1 MTATLLLQSAI
12 IGVSIGSI
20 YILMA
25 LGLTL
30 MFGMMHIINF
40 AHGAV
45 YMLGAFVIYY
55 VFFQGGVPYFVAFVL
70 AMLILGAFGYLVER
84 SVYRPIKG
92 GIEPTLV
99 ALLALTTF
107 LQAAGYPVFGQ
118 LDKHVPP
125 VFSGTRNVLG
135 VMISVERLMIIP
147 VAGVLVIGLYLFI
160 NRTRL
165 GAAMRAIEQ
174 DKEAAA
180 LQGVN
185 VHVVNGLAFAIGFAL
200 AAAAGA
206 LMAPIFKLDPM
217 MGEQPL
223 LKAFIIIILG
233 GLGSIPG
240 AILGGLDARTHRLDR
255 GHRAGRRAGVSPELR
270 LHHPPA
276 ALPAER
282 ALRSCGIGPRPS
294 SSSCWVWP
302 CSSRCSATTTST
314 CSRWSSSTSSS
325 PPACARR

>member
-1 MTATLLLQSAI
+1 MTPDLLIQSTI
-12 IGVSIGSI
+12 IGLSIGSI

-40 AHGAV
+40 AHGAI
-45 YMLGAFVIYY
+45 YMLGAFAIYY
-55 VFFQGGVPYFVAFVL
+55 IFSQWGAPYFAAFVL
-70 AMLILGAFGYLVER
+70 AMLLLGTVGYLVER
-84 SVYRPIKG
+84 SIYRPVKG

-125 VFSGTRNVLG
+125 VFQGTRNVLG

-147 VAGVLVIGLYLFI
+147 MAGALVVGLYLFI
-160 NRTRL
+160 NKTKM

-200 AAAAGA
+200 AAASGA

-240 AILGGLDARTHRLDR
+240 AILGGLMLGLIDSIVATAL
-255 GHRAGRRAGVSPELR
+255 GAEPAFLLSFVFIILLLLFKPTGLFGYA
-270 LHHPPA
+270 PP
-276 ALPAER
+276 
-282 ALRSCGIGPRPS
+282 
-294 SSSCWVWP
+294 
-302 CSSRCSATTTST
+302 
-314 CSRWSSSTSSS
+314 
-325 PPACARR
+325 

>member
-1 MTATLLLQSAI
+1 MTPDLLIQSTI
-12 IGVSIGSI
+12 IGLSIGSI

-40 AHGAV
+40 AHGAI
-45 YMLGAFVIYY
+45 YMLGAFAVYY
-55 VFFQGGVPYFVAFVL
+55 IFSQWGAPYFAAFVL
-70 AMLILGAFGYLVER
+70 AMLLLGTFGYLVER
-84 SVYRPIKG
+84 SIYRPIKG

-125 VFSGTRNVLG
+125 VFEGTRSVLG

-147 VAGVLVIGLYLFI
+147 LAGILVIGLYLFI
-160 NRTRL
+160 NKTRL

-174 DKEAAA
+174 DKEAAS

-185 VHVVNGLAFAIGFAL
+185 VNMINGLAFGIGFAL

-233 GLGSIPG
+233 GLGSVPG
-240 AILGGLDARTHRLDR
+240 AILGGLMLGLVDSIVATAL
-255 GHRAGRRAGVSPELR
+255 GAE
-270 LHHPPA
+270 PA
-276 ALPAER
+276 FL
-282 ALRSCGIGPRPS
+282 LSFVFIILLLLWKPS
-294 SSSCWVWP
+294 GLFGY
-302 CSSRCSATTTST
+302 AQ
-314 CSRWSSSTSSS
+314 
-325 PPACARR
+325 

>member
-1 MTATLLLQSAI
+1 MTFELFVQSAI
-12 IGVSIGSI
+12 IGLSIGAI

-40 AHGAV
+40 AHGAI

-55 VFFQGGVPYFVAFVL
+55 FFYLWGIPYSLAFFI
-70 AMLILGAFGYLVER
+70 AMILLGLFGFGVER
-84 SVYRPIKG
+84 FIYRTVKG
-92 GIEPTLV
+92 NIEPTLV
-99 ALLALTTF
+99 ALLALTTL
-107 LQAAGYPVFGQ
+107 LQAAGYPVFGP
-118 LDKHVPP
+118 LDKNVPS
-125 VFSGTRNVLG
+125 VFGGNYTIFGTP
-135 VMISVERLMIIP
+135 ISAERLMIIP
-147 VAGVLVIGLYLFI
+147 VAAVLVVALYLFI
-160 NRTRL
+160 NKTKM
-165 GAAMRAIEQ
+165 GAAMRSIEQ

-185 VHVVNGLAFAIGFAL
+185 VNVVNAVAFAVGFSL

-240 AILGGLDARTHRLDR
+240 AILGGLILGFIDSIVAT
-255 GHRAGRRAGVSPELR
+255 AVGVE
-270 LHHPPA
+270 PA
-276 ALPAER
+276 FLLSFVFIILLLLFKPNGLFGYE
-282 ALRSCGIGPRPS
+282 
-294 SSSCWVWP
+294 V
-302 CSSRCSATTTST
+302 
-314 CSRWSSSTSSS
+314 
-325 PPACARR
+325 

>member
-1 MTATLLLQSAI
+1 LTAGLLVQSAV

-55 VFFQGGVPYFVAFVL
+55 VFFQGGLPYFAAFVM
-70 AMLILGAFGYLVER
+70 AMVLLGAFGYLVER

-125 VFSGTRNVLG
+125 VFQGTRSVFG

-147 VAGVLVIGLYLFI
+147 LAGVLVVGLYLFI
-160 NRTRL
+160 NKTRL

-185 VHVVNGLAFAIGFAL
+185 VNMINGLAFGIGFAL

-233 GLGSIPG
+233 GLGSVPG
-240 AILGGLDARTHRLDR
+240 AILGGLMLGLVDSIVATALGAEPAFLLSFVFIILLLLWKPSGLF
-255 GHRAGRRAGVSPELR
+255 GHAQ
-270 LHHPPA
+270 
-276 ALPAER
+276 
-282 ALRSCGIGPRPS
+282 
-294 SSSCWVWP
+294 
-302 CSSRCSATTTST
+302 
-314 CSRWSSSTSSS
+314 
-325 PPACARR
+325 

>member
-1 MTATLLLQSAI
+1 MTADLFVQSSV
-12 IGVSIGSI
+12 IGLSIGAT

-40 AHGAV
+40 AHGAI

-55 VFFQGGVPYFVAFVL
+55 VFFQGGAPYFVAFVL
-70 AMLILGAFGYLVER
+70 SMALLGAFGYLVER
-84 SVYRPIKG
+84 TVYRPIKG
-92 GIEPTLV
+92 EIEPTLV

-125 VFSGTRNVLG
+125 VFEGTRNVLG

-147 VAGVLVIGLYLFI
+147 VAGVLVVGLYLFI
-160 NRTRL
+160 NKTRL

-240 AILGGLDARTHRLDR
+240 AILGGLMLGLIDSIVATGLGAEPAFLLSFVFIILLLLFRPTGLF
-255 GHRAGRRAGVSPELR
+255 GH
-270 LHHPPA
+270 
-276 ALPAER
+276 
-282 ALRSCGIGPRPS
+282 
-294 SSSCWVWP
+294 
-302 CSSRCSATTTST
+302 AT
-314 CSRWSSSTSSS
+314 
-325 PPACARR
+325 

>member
-1 MTATLLLQSAI
+1 MTFELFIQSAI
-12 IGVSIGSI
+12 LGVSIGSI

-55 VFFQGGVPYFVAFVL
+55 FFFQWGLPYFPTFIL
-70 AMLILGAFGYLVER
+70 AMVLLGVFGFLVER
-84 SVYRPIKG
+84 YIYRTIKG

-107 LQAAGYPVFGQ
+107 LQAAGYPVFGP
-118 LDKHVPP
+118 LDKHVPT
-125 VFSGTRNVLG
+125 VFKGNLHMLG
-135 VMISVERLMIIP
+135 VAISVERLLIIP
-147 VAGVLVIGLYLFI
+147 IALVLVAGLYVFI
-160 NRTRL
+160 NKTKI
-165 GAAMRAIEQ
+165 GAAMWAIEQ
-174 DKEAAA
+174 DKEGAA

-185 VHVVNGLAFAIGFAL
+185 VNIINALAFAVGFAL
-200 AAAAGA
+200 AAASGA
-206 LMAPIFKLDPM
+206 LIAPIFKLDPM

-240 AILGGLDARTHRLDR
+240 AILGGLILGFIDSILAT
-255 GHRAGRRAGVSPELR
+255 AVGVE
-270 LHHPPA
+270 PA
-276 ALPAER
+276 FL
-282 ALRSCGIGPRPS
+282 LSFVFIILLLFFRPNGLFGYE
-294 SSSCWVWP
+294 V
-302 CSSRCSATTTST
+302 
-314 CSRWSSSTSSS
+314 
-325 PPACARR
+325 

>member
-1 MTATLLLQSAI
+1 MTFGLFLQSAI
-12 IGVSIGSI
+12 MGVSIGSI

-40 AHGAV
+40 AHGAI

-55 VFFQGGVPYFVAFVL
+55 FFFQWGLPYLFTFLL
-70 AMLILGAFGYLVER
+70 AMLLLGVFGFLVER
-84 SVYRPIKG
+84 YIYRTIQG

-107 LQAAGYPVFGQ
+107 LQAAGYPVFGP
-118 LDKHVPP
+118 LDKHVPS
-125 VFSGTRNVLG
+125 VFEGSWTILG
-135 VMISVERLMIIP
+135 MPISAERLLIIP
-147 VAGVLVIGLYLFI
+147 IALVLVVGLYLFI
-160 NRTRL
+160 NKTTI
-165 GAAMRAIEQ
+165 GGAMRAIEQ

-185 VHVVNGLAFAIGFAL
+185 VNIINALAFAVGFAL
-200 AAAAGA
+200 AAASGA

-240 AILGGLDARTHRLDR
+240 AILGGLILGFIDSILAT
-255 GHRAGRRAGVSPELR
+255 AVGVE
-270 LHHPPA
+270 PA
-276 ALPAER
+276 FL
-282 ALRSCGIGPRPS
+282 LSFVFIILLLFFRPHGLFGYE
-294 SSSCWVWP
+294 V
-302 CSSRCSATTTST
+302 
-314 CSRWSSSTSSS
+314 
-325 PPACARR
+325 

>member
-1 MTATLLLQSAI
+1 MTASLLVQSAV
-12 IGVSIGSI
+12 IGLSIGSI

-55 VFFQGGVPYFVAFVL
+55 VFFQWGAPYFTAFVA
-70 AMLILGAFGYLVER
+70 AMLLLGVFGYLVER
-84 SVYRPIKG
+84 GIYRAIKG

-99 ALLALTTF
+99 ALLALSTF
-107 LQAAGYPVFGQ
+107 LEAAGYPVFGQ

-125 VFSGTRNVLG
+125 VFEGTRNILG
-135 VMISVERLMIIP
+135 VMLSNERLMIIP
-147 VAGVLVIGLYLFI
+147 IAAALVAGLYLFI
-160 NRTRL
+160 KKTKI

-180 LQGVN
+180 LQGVDVN
-185 VHVVNGLAFAIGFAL
+185 VINGLAFAIGFAL
-200 AAAAGA
+200 AAASGA
-206 LMAPIFKLDPM
+206 LIAPIFKLDPM
-217 MGEQPL
+217 MGGQPL

-240 AILGGLDARTHRLDR
+240 AILGGLMLGLIDSTVATALGAEPAFLLSFVFIILLLLFRPAGLF
-255 GHRAGRRAGVSPELR
+255 GHA
-270 LHHPPA
+270 PA
-276 ALPAER
+276 
-282 ALRSCGIGPRPS
+282 
-294 SSSCWVWP
+294 
-302 CSSRCSATTTST
+302 
-314 CSRWSSSTSSS
+314 
-325 PPACARR
+325 